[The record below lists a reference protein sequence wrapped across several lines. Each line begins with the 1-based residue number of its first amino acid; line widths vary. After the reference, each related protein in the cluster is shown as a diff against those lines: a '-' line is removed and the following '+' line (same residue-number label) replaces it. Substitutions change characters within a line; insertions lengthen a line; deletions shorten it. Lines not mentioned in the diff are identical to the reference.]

1 MTNYELDDIEAG
13 LRRRHVSLAM
23 TPAEREAFLADL
35 HVGVVS
41 VTAEG
46 RAPLTMPIW
55 YSYEPGGT
63 VSFITGRASRKAA
76 LIEREQRLSLCA
88 QTEEARTGTSPS
100 RARSSPSRT
109 TSIPRSA
116 RRSST
121 GISGR
126 SSETPISPRPRRMSP
141 AAS

>member
-1 MTNYELDDIEAG
+1 
-13 LRRRHVSLAM
+13 M

-63 VSFITGRASRKAA
+63 VSFITGRTSRKAV

-88 QTEEARTGTSPS
+88 QTETPPYRYV
-100 RARSSPSRT
+100 
-109 TSIPRSA
+109 SIEGPATIGAPDHERDVRPTALRYLGPQMGEVYLQATAAEHAGSILV
-116 RRSST
+116 T
-121 GISGR
+121 V
-126 SSETPISPRPRRMSP
+126 TPERWLSVDYGKWGG
-141 AAS
+141 

>member
-1 MTNYELDDIEAG
+1 
-13 LRRRHVSLAM
+13 M

-63 VSFITGRASRKAA
+63 VSFITGRTSRKAV

-88 QTEEARTGTSPS
+88 QTEEAPYRYVTVEGPVVAVEE
-100 RARSSPSRT
+100 RKAIVYRYLGPEFGEAYL
-109 TSIPRSA
+109 SA
-116 RRSST
+116 TEADVAGSVMIRM
-121 GISGR
+121 
-126 SSETPISPRPRRMSP
+126 RPERWLSVDY
-141 AAS
+141 SKEFG

>member
-1 MTNYELDDIEAG
+1 
-13 LRRRHVSLAM
+13 
-23 TPAEREAFLADL
+23 
-35 HVGVVS
+35 
-41 VTAEG
+41 
-46 RAPLTMPIW
+46 MPIW

-63 VSFITGRASRKAA
+63 MSFITGRTSRKAA

-88 QTEEARTGTSPS
+88 QTEEAPYRYVTVEGPVVAVEDDIDPEE
-100 RARSSPSRT
+100 RKA
-109 TSIPRSA
+109 IA
-116 RRSST
+116 T